1 MSNEKFYLTKLKEDG
16 GRQSENLK
24 TFAHIYRLIK
34 SGNLPRMGKK
44 EKESLKNYHFIRVWG
59 NVAFAEGD
67 EKITRNGSD
76 ER

>member
-1 MSNEKFYLTKLKEDG
+1 MVGE
-16 GRQSENLK
+16 QSENLK

-34 SGNLPRMGKK
+34 SGNLPLWMEEKK

-59 NVAFAEGD
+59 NVAVAEGD